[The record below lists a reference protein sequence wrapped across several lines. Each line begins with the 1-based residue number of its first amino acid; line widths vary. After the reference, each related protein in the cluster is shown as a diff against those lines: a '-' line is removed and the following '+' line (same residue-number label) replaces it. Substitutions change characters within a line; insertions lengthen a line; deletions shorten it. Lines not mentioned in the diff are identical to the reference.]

1 MGRVISTALQ
11 FIDKFTKPS
20 ADAIKSL
27 QKMGREFQRTGRQ
40 IQNAGK
46 NISNIGSSVTKS
58 VTLPV
63 AGIATAAVKASNDF
77 KNSMAK
83 VSTIADTTAVPMKK
97 LEKQVKNLSNA
108 TGVSVNEIAEAQ
120 YQAISAGV
128 DTASSVKFV

>member
-1 MGRVISTALQ
+1 MAGIGRVISTALQ

-20 ADAIKSL
+20 ADAIKNL

-63 AGIATAAVKASNDF
+63 AGIATAAVKTAADF
-77 KNSMAK
+77 ESAMSEVGAISGE
-83 VSTIADTTAVPMKK
+83 VSEKK
-97 LEKQVKNLSNA
+97 LPGIIKKAKEMGLSFKQE
-108 TGVSVNEIAEAQ
+108 G
-120 YQAISAGV
+120 
-128 DTASSVKFV
+128 